1 MTYTVI
7 YLARNRFP
15 RQSHKV
21 EIEAKSAEEAT
32 FIFINRVEHDN
43 DWIAAVIKGKKELV
57 TSTMEDLK

>member
-1 MTYTVI
+1 MIYTII
-7 YLARNRFP
+7 YLAHNRFP

-32 FIFINRVEHDN
+32 FRFINRPEHSN
-43 DWIAAVIKGKKELV
+43 DWIAAVVKGKKELV